1 MNDDTSKNKQTQF
14 LSFDCPEE
22 KVAAL
27 ITEAKVGFD
36 DFFASLKV
44 SLVASDSGHVDA
56 SNIYIDVERALKEA

>member
-1 MNDDTSKNKQTQF
+1 MNDDTKKNKQGQF

-22 KVAAL
+22 KIAAL

-44 SLVASDSGHVDA
+44 SLVEFLLSP
-56 SNIYIDVERALKEA
+56 ERELLAGPK